1 VRWRGEQGK
10 KVLFFLVTE
19 KKKVTCNNYI
29 IHYFFLIV
37 VTETK
42 SNTAC
47 SESREQG
54 LSLAWWGKVRMG
66 ILTSKVSQRNKHLR

>member
-1 VRWRGEQGK
+1 MSRGK
-10 KVLFFLVTE
+10 KCCFFLVTE

-54 LSLAWWGKVRMG
+54 PSLAWWGKVRMG
-66 ILTSKVSQRNKHLR
+66 ILTSKVSQRNKYLR